1 MPAGCPEER
10 NFRVVALERAAL
22 CQSRIPVVKCIA
34 CGCTAFAVPPR
45 LKARGRAVRGVTM
58 SINQNTANAA
68 GSAKTGSFAQSL
80 TAIVLGLFV
89 VGFVGF
95 SHVEAVHNA
104 AHDTRHANA
113 FPCH

>member
-1 MPAGCPEER
+1 M
-10 NFRVVALERAAL
+10 ALPFD
-22 CQSRIPVVKCIA
+22 RIQ
-34 CGCTAFAVPPR
+34 R
-45 LKARGRAVRGVTM
+45 RGVAPERGHHVHH
-58 SINQNTANAA
+58 QNTANSAV
-68 GSAKTGSFAQSL
+68 SAKTGSFAQSL
-80 TAIVLGLFV
+80 TSIVLGLFV

>member
-1 MPAGCPEER
+1 
-10 NFRVVALERAAL
+10 
-22 CQSRIPVVKCIA
+22 
-34 CGCTAFAVPPR
+34 
-45 LKARGRAVRGVTM
+45 M
-58 SINQNTANAA
+58 SIQQNTTA
-68 GSAKTGSFAQSL
+68 SAVSSSTSRLAQSL
-80 TAIVLGLFV
+80 TAALLGLFI

>member
-1 MPAGCPEER
+1 
-10 NFRVVALERAAL
+10 
-22 CQSRIPVVKCIA
+22 
-34 CGCTAFAVPPR
+34 
-45 LKARGRAVRGVTM
+45 M
-58 SINQNTANAA
+58 STKQNTAA
-68 GSAKTGSFAQSL
+68 GAVSAKTGSVAQFL
-80 TAIVLGLFV
+80 TAIVLGLFI